1 MLEQMRNREMT
12 IGEMFSLSFQL
23 FAKNLIHILWITT
36 FLIMPFELLRSI
48 IAPNVYYN
56 LNILEQDLAI
66 SLAKALPTLKSIS
79 IYLLAVTLIDI
90 FFTPIGIV
98 SVAKLAQNDMIGK
111 EATLKQ
117 AVLQTIEKAPAIILG
132 ATLYHVSL
140 LLWSMVFIFP
150 AIYFAVLWIFYL
162 YSIGLSDKKG
172 MEALPYSR
180 SLVAGKWWRTFGR
193 AALLIIA
200 VSLAQ
205 YGIEAI
211 FLTEDESLILSIIS
225 LFFTSVSQCY
235 TYIFVAIWYTNR
247 DCMKNPEQYEKY
259 KNQEVLPENLV

>member
-1 MLEQMRNREMT
+1 
-12 IGEMFSLSFQL
+12 
-23 FAKNLIHILWITT
+23 
-36 FLIMPFELLRSI
+36 
-48 IAPNVYYN
+48 
-56 LNILEQDLAI
+56 
-66 SLAKALPTLKSIS
+66 
-79 IYLLAVTLIDI
+79 
-90 FFTPIGIV
+90 
-98 SVAKLAQNDMIGK
+98 
-111 EATLKQ
+111 
-117 AVLQTIEKAPAIILG
+117 
-132 ATLYHVSL
+132 
-140 LLWSMVFIFP
+140 MVFIFP